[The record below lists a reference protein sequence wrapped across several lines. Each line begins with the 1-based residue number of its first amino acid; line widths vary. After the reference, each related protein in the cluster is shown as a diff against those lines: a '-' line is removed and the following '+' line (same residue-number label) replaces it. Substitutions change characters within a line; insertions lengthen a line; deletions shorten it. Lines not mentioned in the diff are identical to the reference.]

1 MPSAGMKRVPAVG
14 RSTCSRGFSRKVM
27 RNWSRKATCF
37 TRGKTM
43 GRKLSQWKKLKLSQ
57 QDVYMLALR
66 QILLNQSEILKLV
79 KDGRSYEFLNDSREL
94 ADRIGE
100 FLEEGQ

>member
-1 MPSAGMKRVPAVG
+1 
-14 RSTCSRGFSRKVM
+14 
-27 RNWSRKATCF
+27 
-37 TRGKTM
+37 
-43 GRKLSQWKKLKLSQ
+43 
-57 QDVYMLALR
+57 MLALR